1 MAGDLQ
7 GRDRVEK
14 LNLDPANSNERVSK
28 YLVDKVESPKDKS
41 DAERFI
47 EEARTRIDS
56 RVAELKLSGKFPAS
70 KIDRMNRIYHQLLPK
85 GTGKYVGDFEAAYKL
100 TDRVAFMDVDVPTES
115 RKPVV
120 GLVKKVLRLSMAW
133 YLTYLAQQFNN
144 FTSNLMRLLTI
155 FDGRLSRMETELDRR
170 SFPPLDLLGETVS
183 IKVADSALEIV
194 LSLIG
199 DISGRICHLESGNGS
214 VAKALGSKGCNVY
227 CVETRHRFIDE
238 VELAGIEVVIDQP
251 IRHLNTVEEG
261 SLAALVVSGVVDRA
275 SNSDRVDLLQNCA
288 TVLEPGARLVLLLA
302 SPASFDEPAN
312 HLEHDLSSGR
322 PLAVETW
329 TFLLDLLGFDEVKL
343 FELPD
348 SIGFVV
354 TGSRRLVGL
363 SSDSDGE
370 VAKG

>member
-7 GRDRVEK
+7 GKDRVEK
-14 LNLDPANSNERVSK
+14 LNLDPTNSNERVSK
-28 YLVDKVESPKDKS
+28 YLVDKIEKPKDKS

-47 EEARTRIDS
+47 EETRVRIES

-70 KIDRMNRIYHQLLPK
+70 KVDRMNRIYHQLLPK

-120 GLVKKVLRLSMAW
+120 GIVKKVLRLSMAW

-170 SFPPLDLLGETVS
+170 SFPPLDLLGATAS
-183 IKVADSALEIV
+183 IKVTDSAVGIV
-194 LSLIG
+194 SSLVG

-227 CVETRHRFIDE
+227 CVETRHQFIDE
-238 VELAGIEVVIDQP
+238 VESAGVEVVIDQP
-251 IRHLNTVEEG
+251 IRHLNTVKEG
-261 SLAALVVSGVVDRA
+261 SLGALVVSGVVDRA
-275 SNSDRVDLLQNCA
+275 SNSDRVDLLQNCV

-302 SPASFDEPAN
+302 SAGSFDDPAN
-312 HLEHDLSSGR
+312 HLEHDLSPGR

-329 TFLLDLLGFDEVKL
+329 TYLLDLLGFDDVEL

-348 SIGFVV
+348 AVGFVL
-354 TGSRRLVGL
+354 TGKRRLVGL
-363 SSDSDGE
+363 PSNSDSG
-370 VAKG
+370 VTKG